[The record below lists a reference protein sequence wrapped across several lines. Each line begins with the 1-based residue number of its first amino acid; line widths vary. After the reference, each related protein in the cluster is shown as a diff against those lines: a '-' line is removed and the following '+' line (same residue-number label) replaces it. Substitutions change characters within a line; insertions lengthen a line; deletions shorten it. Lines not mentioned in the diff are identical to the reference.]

1 MKTKKCL
8 LFIRTSTSKQETESQ
23 LKETKEYAESLGYN
37 EFVTI
42 GKAGASAYKVADE
55 YLALIDEMKSTVE
68 KDPEIKAVVC
78 WAMNRLFRNIKMADE
93 LKEWFV
99 DNKIQLEIKEPHIKL
114 LEDDGTLSNSSEM
127 VFHFFAVFNKQQID
141 ELRKKSSRAKRRDKE
156 LHKYIGGYMPP
167 FGYRLDENKFI
178 VPDPVNA
185 PILQE
190 IFNLYATGDFS
201 YKELTQEINERYGT
215 SLCPH
220 SMRNFLTRKL
230 YYDDTMYPPIISEE
244 QFKKCE
250 EQRRNSTGK
259 PSSYKHHTFA
269 NRLIRCKC
277 GRGYTSCD
285 NKYICSRRIHGE
297 CDAPTISLSNLDGL
311 LWLISSHLES
321 DRMLKSDNKKELLE
335 NKAVLEAKIKSMD
348 NYTIKGEKRSQRA
361 KKMALEGLIEI
372 DEYKDILKEVE
383 IEQKEVMTKI
393 ENWKSDIREIERLIS
408 EDGMTL
414 KRILELSDKFD
425 SYDEEKMYNIVRRW
439 VKRITFQ
446 ENVFTIETLARTYKA
461 VYNRY
466 GYASRWYTVNGNPIA
481 TKPIERVNDI
491 CRFGTN
497 KCTPKD
503 IPVTMAWLGGSEIV

>member
-1 MKTKKCL
+1 MKAI
-8 LFIRTSTSKQETESQ
+8 LFLRCSTEKQELESQ
-23 LKETKEYAESLGYN
+23 KKETLEYAKSLKYD
-37 EFVTI
+37 EFIFV
-42 GKAGASAYKVADE
+42 GKVGASAYKVNKLYQE
-55 YLALIDEMKSTVE
+55 MVEEMKHLIETD
-68 KDPEIKAVVC
+68 KEIKAVIC
-78 WAMNRLFRNIKMADE
+78 WHLNRLARNDKVAVDIKEFLIDHH
-93 LKEWFV
+93 
-99 DNKIQLEIKEPHIKL
+99 IQLHVKEPTLKL
-114 LEDDGTLSNSSEM
+114 LNDDGTVNDGAELSFSIFSTM
-127 VFHFFAVFNKQQID
+127 SKQQAA
-141 ELRKKSSRAKRRDKE
+141 ELRAKTKRAKTRDKA
-156 LHKYIGGYMPP
+156 LHKFIGGKQPP
-167 FGYRLDENKFI
+167 FGYMKENKMV

-361 KKMALEGLIEI
+361 KKMALEGLIEVE
-372 DEYKDILKEVE
+372 EYKDILKEIE

-393 ENWKSDIREIERLIS
+393 ENWKSEVREIERLVE
-408 EDGMTL
+408 EDSMSI
-414 KRILELSDKFD
+414 KRILALADQISG
-425 SYDEEKMYNIVRRW
+425 YDEEQMRTIVRRW
-439 VKRITFQ
+439 IKTITI
-446 ENVFTIETLARTYKA
+446 EGKVITIETLTRVYK
-461 VYNRY
+461 VRYDRY
-466 GYASRWYTVNGNPIA
+466 GYESRWYTMNNKPIA
-481 TKPIERVNDI
+481 VRPIDRVDDV
-491 CRFGTN
+491 CRFGKN
-497 KCTPKD
+497 RCTPKD
-503 IPVTMAWLGGSEIV
+503 IVTTLAFLNGSLVV